1 MIRASQYRTVIALVL
16 PTLVAMPTPVFARA
30 PTTDG
35 AAIYAGQCLACHGAD
50 GAGTMPG
57 VPDFTDP
64 SGVLRKSDDDLLRSL
79 IDGVQRP
86 GAAATMPALGGN
98 PALTP
103 ADMRAVLNFLRR
115 EFAPPNARPT
125 GEK

>member
-1 MIRASQYRTVIALVL
+1 M
-16 PTLVAMPTPVFARA
+16 PTLVFAQGPTQ
-30 PTTDG
+30 DG
-35 AAIYAGQCLACHGAD
+35 AVIYAGQCLACHGAD

-57 VPDFTDP
+57 VPDFMDP
-64 SGVLRKSDDDLLRSL
+64 SGVLRKSDDVLLRSV

-103 ADMRAVLNFLRR
+103 ADMRAVLNLLRC
-115 EFAPPNARPT
+115 EFALPNARPT